1 MASKKILVQVI
12 LDDKNVAAKSNQIS
26 KSVDGVTRAQ
36 QKYFQA
42 LQPTNVEIAKY
53 KILTQEAEAA
63 TQSQAIAE
71 LNLADAT
78 GKSRAQ
84 SGLNNAILLETG
96 RLASDA
102 SYGFNGIA
110 NNLSQLV
117 SLFQSFARTNGGV
130 IASLKT
136 LGKSMMG
143 TGGVLIAI
151 QLFISFLPKLEKLF
165 KKNAEAVDEETEAL
179 KRQNDQF
186 RDNIKLRRQN
196 AKAAKGFINVFTK
209 DFQSILESIEAGG
222 SKAEAALY
230 EISEEFMKLGIERGK
245 LIKDESIAQGDRV
258 RIAVKLTEIY
268 DKETYIIRLRNKL
281 QEQAGKKQTDN
292 MRMFIR
298 MNKEALINARR
309 DIMSL
314 NEDIDNLMG
323 EEVIVEPF
331 REKVKK
337 IANLTKIEFEEL
349 FLYLKDKGND
359 LDFYLEKLLEGWSL
373 KQIEASL
380 AASKALEG
388 AGDAGVKSLA
398 DLVKADDKYTKNKKD
413 NSKAMQKLA
422 DEERKIRNQQL
433 REIAGNLSQ
442 AASLFGEN
450 TSANKTMKIA
460 SAVIN
465 TYAGA
470 NEALAGPVPLNFI
483 NAAAV
488 IAAGIANV
496 KKIKSVKVPNESG
509 SASTPSATTIEA
521 PDFNVVGAGGVSQ
534 LATTLAGVTGQ
545 PLKAFVVSKEI
556 TSAQELERNITDTA
570 SVG

>member
-1 MASKKILVQVI
+1 MASKKILIEVI
-12 LDDKNVAAKSNQIS
+12 LDDKNVAAKSNQLA
-26 KSVDGVTRAQ
+26 KSVDGVTKAQ

-42 LQPTNVEIAKY
+42 LQPSNVEIEKY
-53 KILTQEAEAA
+53 RILTEEAKLA
-63 TQSQAIAE
+63 TQAQALAQLNAAE
-71 LNLADAT
+71 AT
-78 GKSRAQ
+78 GKVRAQ

-136 LGKSMMG
+136 LGKSLWG
-143 TGGVLIAI
+143 VGGVLIAI
-151 QLFISFLPKLEKLF
+151 QLLISFLPNLERLF
-165 KKNAEAVDEETEAL
+165 KKNAKAVDEETEAL

-186 RDNIKLRRQN
+186 RDNINLRRQN
-196 AKAAKGFINVFTK
+196 AEAAKGFINIFTK
-209 DFQSILESIEAGG
+209 DFQSILKSIESGG
-222 SKAEAALY
+222 KDAEAALY
-230 EISEEFMKLGIERGK
+230 EISEEFMKLGLERAK

-268 DKETYIIRLRNKL
+268 DKETFIIRLRDKL
-281 QEQAGKKQTDN
+281 QEQAGKKQTDT
-292 MRMFIR
+292 MRMYIR
-298 MNKEALINARR
+298 MNKEALLNARK

-314 NEDIDNLMG
+314 NKDIDSLMG
-323 EEVIVEPF
+323 EAVIVEPF

-337 IANLTKIEFEEL
+337 IADLTRIEFEGL
-349 FLYLKDKGND
+349 FLYLKDKGKD
-359 LDFYLEKLLEGWSL
+359 LDFYLTKLLEGWSL

-380 AASKALEG
+380 LASKALEG
-388 AGDAGVKSLA
+388 AGDAGIKSLA
-398 DLVKADDKYTKNKKD
+398 DLVASDDKYTKNKKD
-413 NSKAMQKLA
+413 NSKAIQKLN

-450 TSANKTMKIA
+450 TSANKSMKIA

-496 KKIKSVKVPNESG
+496 KKIKSVKVPNEGG
-509 SASTPSATTIEA
+509 SASTPSTQTIEA

-545 PLKAFVVSKEI
+545 PLKAFVVSKDI